1 MLVYQRVS
9 LSKERGRHLRRKLR
23 FGAVSSGRAKC
34 HSLLLWHHR
43 RWKDLHNVPS
53 KMWSH
58 GTQSDIWNMDNM
70 DGTFIEHNMKTKN
83 RNTHT
88 ITHIFRYVYIYNLF
102 LWCSQMFASFFARVR
117 WEQCAGIADSDVPGT
132 ALQEPTAWRNEWS
145 VRSSGRPG
153 MASSGLV
160 FWRQIGGSEA
170 RLGGV
175 RLLVI
180 HWNPLESTGIHWA
193 WQSSWGQC
201 DHLGIHAGIPRE
213 HQRTSENVIVNA
225 SWCPHPKTHKG
236 NERQMFSSASCTG
249 WSSTTTI
256 WLICCVPSIGRVK
269 FLAHF
274 SFAWFSAGF
283 LMKRI
288 GILLWSLYLNSGRQN
303 PTLSLRLDKSGSVQ
317 VEPLLF
323 CCLGHD
329 IYIYLSSL

>member
-1 MLVYQRVS
+1 MFTDVRIVFC
-9 LSKERGRHLRRKLR
+9 KGALRT
-23 FGAVSSGRAKC
+23 
-34 HSLLLWHHR
+34 
-43 RWKDLHNVPS
+43 
-53 KMWSH
+53 M
-58 GTQSDIWNMDNM
+58 
-70 DGTFIEHNMKTKN
+70 
-83 RNTHT
+83 
-88 ITHIFRYVYIYNLF
+88 
-102 LWCSQMFASFFARVR
+102 CS
-117 WEQCAGIADSDVPGT
+117 ADSDVLGT
-132 ALQEPTAWRNEWS
+132 ALQEQTAWRNEWS

-153 MASSGLV
+153 MATSGL
-160 FWRQIGGSEA
+160 FLWRQIGGSEA

-175 RLLVI
+175 RLLVRFASQLPLGSSG
-180 HWNPLESTGIHWA
+180 NPLESIGIHWA

-269 FLAHF
+269 FLAARF

-288 GILLWSLYLNSGRQN
+288 GILLWSLCLNSGRQN

-329 IYIYLSSL
+329 IYLYIYIYLSSL